1 MLLPPLERAGG
12 FPYDPAPREGPAVQ
26 AGILGVASPSL
37 MRDES
42 SQSVNAAGLR
52 AGLVVS
58 QYHEGITRALA
69 EGAREA
75 FVEAG
80 GDPAHI
86 CELAAPGAYELPQI
100 ASALARSGRVDFVV
114 ALGCV
119 IHGET
124 KHFEYIC
131 QAVAQG
137 LMTVSL
143 ETGMPVAFGV
153 LTCDTTAQAK
163 ARAGGEL
170 GNKGV
175 EAMHAALGAVHAC
188 RAARSAAEARSA

>member
-1 MLLPPLERAGG
+1 
-12 FPYDPAPREGPAVQ
+12 
-26 AGILGVASPSL
+26 
-37 MRDES
+37 MRDELS
-42 SQSVNAAGLR
+42 HSVNAAGLR
-52 AGLVVS
+52 IGLVVS
-58 QYHEGITRALA
+58 RYHLDITRALA

-80 GDPAHI
+80 GDPARI
-86 CELAAPGAYELPQI
+86 VELSAPGAYELPQI
-100 ASALARSGRVDFVV
+100 ARALAESGRVDGIV

-137 LMTVSL
+137 LMTVALSAK
-143 ETGMPVAFGV
+143 MPVAFGV
-153 LTCDTTAQAK
+153 LTCDTLPQAK

-175 EAMHAALGAVHAC
+175 EAMHAALGALHAQRLATAGAEVG
-188 RAARSAAEARSA
+188 RA

>member
-1 MLLPPLERAGG
+1 M
-12 FPYDPAPREGPAVQ
+12 
-26 AGILGVASPSL
+26 
-37 MRDES
+37 
-42 SQSVNAAGLR
+42 NAAGLR

-58 QYHEGITRALA
+58 RYHEGITRALA

-80 GDPAHI
+80 GDPADLI
-86 CELAAPGAYELPQI
+86 ELAAPGAYELPQI
-100 ASALARSGRVDFVV
+100 ASALARSGRVDLII

-143 ETGMPVAFGV
+143 ESAMPVAFGV
-153 LTCDTTAQAK
+153 LTCDTLAQAK

-175 EAMHAALGAVHAC
+175 EAMHAALGALHAQ
-188 RAARSAAEARSA
+188 RAALSTAKVGRA